1 MRLKSL
7 KSKLLIAVSALILVS
22 GLIITFWVTRQYSSA
37 LHEAMLGQVENEAQT
52 LALDAADKILV
63 NDLVALQ
70 KMLDQQKQ
78 INPAVGYILV
88 LREGQIL
95 AHTFEKGI
103 PEALIRAND
112 IALGSQP
119 RLREIVSQRGEY
131 YLDAAWPIFA
141 GKAGVL
147 RLGFSEKHYRRQVT
161 ELWVEIALFTLA
173 ILLIAWVGSL
183 WFVRRI
189 TWPLAA
195 LVEATREIDRGET
208 NVQVAVRGQDE
219 IATLA
224 VSFNQMVARQED
236 YTRRLEEQAQE
247 LERAHTQTRAACQV
261 VRQISALQ
269 TLEEMRLF
277 LFDKLKDVIPCQDM
291 VLAVCDLRS
300 DTLYTLSP
308 QGVEMN
314 SNPDLVHPF
323 LNSLENIKTTTTF
336 PLGRFNP
343 PIFPE
348 AFLQSA
354 RQAIIPFQDEHIQGA
369 AIIACPSE
377 VPWHAEGL
385 DWVGLILNQNAGA
398 LRRAILHEEE
408 LRGLKSRVES
418 EAGFGGLIGKD
429 PQMQLVYQLIQDVAG
444 SDVTVLIQGESG
456 TGKELVA
463 RAIHRFSP
471 RQEKPFVVINCSAY
485 PATLLESELFGHEKG
500 AFTGATR
507 QKPGRF
513 EQADGGTVFLDE
525 IGEIPLP
532 AQIKLL
538 RVLQTRRFERV
549 GGEQTL
555 TIDVRILAATNKNL
569 KREVEK
575 GNFREDLFY
584 RLNVIP
590 IMLPPLRER
599 QNDIPWLAL
608 HFLRGFAA
616 EKGKDLRDISS
627 GAMRF
632 LLDYAWP
639 GNVRELENSIEHA
652 VVLAKGSQLE
662 AWDLPLALQQYSP
675 GPPQTMAERELTA
688 LLDILQECGGNK
700 KLAAQRLGVSR
711 STIYAILKKHKIPG
725 SDPTTH

>member
-7 KSKLLIAVSALILVS
+7 KSQLLIAVSAFILLS
-22 GLIITFWVTRQYSSA
+22 GLIITLWVTRQYSSA
-37 LHEAMLGQVENEAQT
+37 LHKGMLGQVENAAQT

-70 KMLDQQKQ
+70 KMLEQQTQ
-78 INPAVGYILV
+78 SNPALGYILV
-88 LREGQIL
+88 LKEGQIL
-95 AHTFEKGI
+95 AHTFEQGI
-103 PEALIRAND
+103 PEALIGAND
-112 IALGSQP
+112 ITSESRP

-147 RLGFSEKHYRRQVT
+147 RLGFSENHYRRQVT
-161 ELWVEIALFTLA
+161 ELWVEIVLFTLA

-189 TWPLAA
+189 TRPLAA

-208 NVQVAVRGQDE
+208 NVQVAVQGQDE

-261 VRQISALQ
+261 VREISALQ

-291 VLAVCDLRS
+291 VLTACNLRS
-300 DTLYTLSP
+300 DTLYTLSV
-308 QGVEMN
+308 QGIELN
-314 SNPDLVHPF
+314 SDKELIQAF
-323 LNSLENIKTTTTF
+323 LNSLKDIKTITTL
-336 PLGRFNP
+336 PPGRFNP
-343 PIFPE
+343 PIIPE
-348 AFLQSA
+348 GLLKSA
-354 RQAIIPFQDEHIQGA
+354 RQAIIPFKDEHIQGA
-369 AIIACPSE
+369 AVVACPSE
-377 VPWHAEGL
+377 VACHAEGL

-408 LRGLKSRVES
+408 LRDLKIRVES

-463 RAIHRFSP
+463 RAIHRFST

-513 EQADGGTVFLDE
+513 EQGDGGTVFLDE
-525 IGEIPLP
+525 IGEIPPP

-599 QNDIPWLAL
+599 QNDIPWLSL
-608 HFLRGFAA
+608 HFLRRFAA
-616 EKGKDLRDISS
+616 EKGKDLSDISS
-627 GAMRF
+627 GAMRL
-632 LLDYAWP
+632 LLDYSWP

-662 AWDLPLALQQYSP
+662 AWDFPLALQHYSP
-675 GPPQTMAERELTA
+675 SPPQTMAERELKT
-688 LLDILQECGGNK
+688 LLEILHECGGNK

-711 STIYAILKKHKIPG
+711 STIYAILKKHNIPG